1 VKENTKTPKANFQA
15 RSKLTVSD
23 QRIHYAKVAP
33 EAYDLLEN
41 VSAYADKSGLP
52 RNLLE
57 LVKLKASL
65 LNGCTYCIKYHS
77 AQARSLGETEER
89 IWLLSTW
96 DRVPIYTDEEK
107 AAFAWTEELT
117 LIARNHVP
125 DRVYEEARKYFS
137 EKQLVDLTMAVIAIN
152 SWNRM
157 SISMRDKLP

>member
-1 VKENTKTPKANFQA
+1 MKENTKTPKANFQA

-65 LNGCTYCIKYHS
+65 LNGCIYCIKYHS
-77 AQARSLGETEER
+77 AQARYFR
-89 IWLLSTW
+89 R
-96 DRVPIYTDEEK
+96 DRREGSGCSVPGIEFQFTPMK
-107 AAFAWTEELT
+107 KRQPLHG
-117 LIARNHVP
+117 L
-125 DRVYEEARKYFS
+125 KS
-137 EKQLVDLTMAVIAIN
+137 
-152 SWNRM
+152 
-157 SISMRDKLP
+157 